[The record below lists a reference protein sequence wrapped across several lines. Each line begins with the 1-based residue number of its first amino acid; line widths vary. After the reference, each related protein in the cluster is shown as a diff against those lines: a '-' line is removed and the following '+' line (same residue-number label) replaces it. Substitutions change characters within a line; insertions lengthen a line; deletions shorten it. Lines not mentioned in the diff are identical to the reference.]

1 MKDELETNLA
11 SEEAAKLNETNT
23 PVETPEVTAEA
34 AVVESDNA
42 EENAAGKLTKEEIL
56 NRLQALVDAPIETVR
71 GEVESLK
78 QAYYKIRRNEV
89 DELRKAFVEQGG
101 DEKDFTAP
109 EDTQENFLKELLGS
123 YKEKKAAYLAEEE
136 KLKAENYEIK
146 LQLIEQLKML
156 CESQDDFNK
165 LYNEFKDIQQKW
177 KEIKLVPEEH
187 ANELWKEYQTYSEAF
202 YDLIKI
208 NNQFRDYDFKK
219 NLELKTALCEAVEK
233 LQDEKDV
240 ISAFHQLQKLH
251 QQWREIGPVAKELRE
266 ELWGRFK
273 AASTVINKRHQQHFE
288 NLKAKEQEN
297 LVAKTAICEEIEG
310 IDYAALQTFKDWDE
324 KNNEVL
330 ALQQKWRTIGFTPKK
345 HNTKIFERFRAA
357 CDVFFTKKTEF
368 YKSIK
373 AEMEKNLEK
382 KRALCEKAEALK
394 DSTDWKGTT
403 EKMIALQK
411 EWKTIGQVTRRHSDS
426 IWKRF
431 ITACD
436 YFFDNKN
443 KNVSSQKSEEQ
454 TNLEAKKALIE
465 KVKTMDESLD
475 TEEAITTLKEWIAE
489 WNEIGHVPF
498 KEKDKVYKAFHEAV
512 DAQFDRLKVDQRDR
526 RMKSYRNNVSE
537 MAGKGKGKLYSERDR
552 LMRTYER
559 MKNDLQT
566 YENNIGFLTISSKGG
581 SGLVKEME
589 RKIEKLKAEMELTVK
604 KIEAIDENL
613 E

>member
-136 KLKAENYEIK
+136 KQKAENYEIK

-219 NLELKTALCEAVEK
+219 NLVLKTALCEAVEK
-233 LQDEKDV
+233 LQDEKDI

>member
-136 KLKAENYEIK
+136 KQKAENYEIK

-233 LQDEKDV
+233 LQDEKDI

-475 TEEAITTLKEWIAE
+475 AEEAITTLKEWIAE

>member
-136 KLKAENYEIK
+136 KQKAENYEIK

-219 NLELKTALCEAVEK
+219 NLVLKTALCEAVEK
-233 LQDEKDV
+233 LQDEKDI

-297 LVAKTAICEEIEG
+297 LVAKTAICEEIES
-310 IDYAALQTFKDWDE
+310 IDYTALQTFKDWDE

-589 RKIEKLKAEMELTVK
+589 RKIEKLKVEMELTVK